1 MKKIVTKKKRLK
13 ADAVIVAIFLFSA
26 VIYLATSIGLKSFNV
41 SLAAQ
46 TQSNKQEIV
55 QVKAEV
61 DAISIQVKELSDYNR
76 VMETVTDE
84 GLTNNTVVVSIRN

>member
-46 TQSNKQEIV
+46 TQNNKQEIV